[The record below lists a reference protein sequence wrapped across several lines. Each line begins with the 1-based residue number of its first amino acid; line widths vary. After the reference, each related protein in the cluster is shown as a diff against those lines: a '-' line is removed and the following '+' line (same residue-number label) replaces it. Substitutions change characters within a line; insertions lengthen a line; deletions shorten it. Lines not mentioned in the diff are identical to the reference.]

1 LDPDNL
7 CANPRAIDL
16 FPCPDAL
23 AATVRQS
30 NTKMALAAANASV
43 LGDGWPP
50 TTGKYDPIEDFPEQ
64 HLRHK
69 IVVSPSRL

>member
-1 LDPDNL
+1 
-7 CANPRAIDL
+7 
-16 FPCPDAL
+16 
-23 AATVRQS
+23 
-30 NTKMALAAANASV
+30 MALAAANASV